1 MQRIYELGRSDF
13 WGKTYNVFAYD
24 INADGAWHGSGSSA
38 NNKLPADSEYFIS
51 TRGASHFESL
61 RIAILAYF
69 GHSEFGLRQKVNVL
83 DPFKWSTGLAL
94 AAKDHVAETAANEPA
109 RRSSIGLHGSSPAT
123 RAAEYGSWRGRLTES
138 IVYGR
143 YDTIGVIAELLAHDY
158 AYINWSTR
166 DTGSVDAHTGFFT
179 VNTGKFH
186 QCDQNL
192 NFHESTVFGSVLN
205 PRMTYTGI
213 AHGSHSQY
221 DKMWVFM
228 YAEDYTT
235 DEQFATTCTKPSTA
249 SLIQPTGGISL
260 TASALSLAALSFF
273 ALN

>member
-1 MQRIYELGRSDF
+1 M
-13 WGKTYNVFAYD
+13 
-24 INADGAWHGSGSSA
+24 
-38 NNKLPADSEYFIS
+38 
-51 TRGASHFESL
+51 
-61 RIAILAYF
+61 
-69 GHSEFGLRQKVNVL
+69 
-83 DPFKWSTGLAL
+83 WSTGLAL

-123 RAAEYGSWRGRLTES
+123 RAAEYGTWRGRLTES

-143 YDTIGVIAELLAHDY
+143 YDTIGVITELLAHDY
-158 AYINWSTR
+158 AYIDWTTR
-166 DTGSVDAHTGFFT
+166 DNTDVAGFTGFF
-179 VNTGKFH
+179 VPNTAKFH
-186 QCDQNL
+186 QCSQNL
-192 NFHESTVFGSVLN
+192 NIHESAVFGSVLN
-205 PRMTYTGI
+205 PKMTHTGI

-235 DEQFATTCTKPSTA
+235 DEQFATTCTKPTEA